1 MKCFILTVLAN
12 LIILSATLCAQSNS
26 LEISG
31 SKSAIRNPIPTR
43 TRPSPVA
50 NRDGIFRISN
60 PKPGLSEA
68 DPSAIHNPQSAIVPT
83 GIDSTTAATPK
94 KAILF
99 LGNSLT
105 AGYGLDPE
113 LAYPALIQQKI
124 DSLKWNF
131 ESINAGLSGETSSGG
146 LRRINWLLKREI
158 DVLVLALGANDGLRG
173 IPTDLTR
180 KNLQEIIDRT
190 RAKYPRVKVIIA
202 GMEVPPNMGPEYARE
217 FRAIFPDLAKKNN
230 AALIPFL
237 LEGVGGIPS
246 LNQADGIH
254 PTADGQKIVAENVW
268 EVLKPILVK
277 IKEK

>member
-1 MKCFILTVLAN
+1 MSLMFCS
-12 LIILSATLCAQSNS
+12 IILSAQPGTTSAGTNS
-26 LEISG
+26 T
-31 SKSAIRNPIPTR
+31 A
-43 TRPSPVA
+43 
-50 NRDGIFRISN
+50 
-60 PKPGLSEA
+60 
-68 DPSAIHNPQSAIVPT
+68 
-83 GIDSTTAATPK
+83 TTSPK

-131 ESINAGLSGETSSGG
+131 EAINAGLSGETSSGG

-173 IPTDLTR
+173 IPADLTR

-190 RAKYPRVKVIIA
+190 REKYPRVKVVIA

-217 FRAIFPDLAKKNN
+217 FHTIFPELAKENN
-230 AALIPFL
+230 ASLVPFL
-237 LEGVGGIPS
+237 LESVGGIPD

-254 PTADGQKIVAENVW
+254 PTAEGQKIVAENVW
-268 EVLKPILVK
+268 KVLKPLLK
-277 IKEK
+277 KMK